1 VLKFTPELDT
11 CVKRKMTRM
20 TPSSSKMVEAV
31 SQPLAF
37 RDALAAPCTSPAAHA
52 LLTFEP

>member
-1 VLKFTPELDT
+1 M

-37 RDALAAPCTSPAAHA
+37 RDALAAPCMSPDAHA

>member
-1 VLKFTPELDT
+1 VLKLTPELDM
-11 CVKRKMTRM
+11 CVKRKMTRT
-20 TPSSSKMVEAV
+20 TPSSSKMVEEV

-37 RDALAAPCTSPAAHA
+37 RDALAAPCMSPAIHA